1 MGNQKLKLDFV
12 EFLTKP
18 VEATGVEVTKENL
31 SEIAHWTHG
40 QVLRDKSGVR
50 VPTRLG
56 EAIAKEGYWVL
67 QTNTYDFIVMSES
80 KLALNFTK
88 RGNH

>member
-1 MGNQKLKLDFV
+1 MGSQKLKLDFV

-31 SEIAHWTHG
+31 SEIARWTHG

-67 QTNTYDFIVMSES
+67 RTSVYDFIVVGET

-88 RGNH
+88 RGNN

>member
-18 VEATGVEVTKENL
+18 VEATGVEVTKENMG
-31 SEIAHWTHG
+31 EIARWTNG

-67 QTNTYDFIVMSES
+67 QTNTYDFIVMGES